1 MSVREMDALLLAW
14 EETNCFWGPHG
25 YLVASGKKS
34 RSWQTTSSHG
44 YMDLKSANHRE
55 LREDQSP
62 R

>member
-1 MSVREMDALLLAW
+1 MDALLLAW
-14 EETNCFWGPHG
+14 EETNCFWGHM
-25 YLVASGKKS
+25 AFMSGLWEEEPF
-34 RSWQTTSSHG
+34 WQTASSHG